1 MSESKRLVL
10 IGVACIAIALSFD
23 ALKCAVAKEA
33 IKHEQSQTQNIVTTE
48 YVVDYD
54 VIENAV
60 NYRLSVHKQ
69 NLSKKDFEALV
80 KVVYIGHFKYRINY
94 QDILSMISTES
105 EYYKYAQG
113 KNYKKKKVNGKW
125 VKVLDSVDYGLT
137 QQNSKNL
144 KSHYRAAS
152 RILKSAGIKHNI
164 NDKFD
169 VALNVMACIWYLD
182 AIRKEIGDDYSH
194 KRMISSYNTGVVG
207 FDRWPKKATA
217 YYARFTKMKSI

>member
-23 ALKCAVAKEA
+23 ALKCVIVKEA
-33 IKHEQSQTQNIVTTE
+33 IKHEKAETQNIVTAE
-48 YVVDYD
+48 YVVDAD

-60 NYRLSVHKQ
+60 MTRLAHHKQ
-69 NLSKKDFEALV
+69 KLSKKDIDTLV

-105 EYYKYAQG
+105 EYYKFAQG
-113 KNYKKKKVNGKW
+113 KNYKKKKINGKT
-125 VKVLDSVDYGLT
+125 VKVLDSIDYGLT

-144 KSHYRAAS
+144 KSHYRAAA
-152 RILKSAGIKHNI
+152 RILKAAGIRHNI

-169 VALNVMACIWYLD
+169 VALNVMACVWYLD
-182 AIRKEIGDDYSH
+182 AIRKEIGGDYSH

-217 YYARFTKMKSI
+217 YYTRFTKMKSI